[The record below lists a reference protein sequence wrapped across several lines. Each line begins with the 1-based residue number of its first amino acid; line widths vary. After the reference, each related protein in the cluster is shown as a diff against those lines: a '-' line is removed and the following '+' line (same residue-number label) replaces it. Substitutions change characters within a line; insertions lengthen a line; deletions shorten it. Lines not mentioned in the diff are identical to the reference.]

1 MGLPKSQMGKGRGR
15 RVHKGQKGRE
25 VRRKVGQYLDSDII
39 VSAQKR
45 SLTAGSE
52 HEQAGYLDDAR
63 ATRFEDGLQP
73 IDDLGPRSLLKA
85 MSTPSKLL
93 AHQSPKE
100 LVPPAARV
108 SQTLS
113 KYHGGHFNLFSN

>member
-1 MGLPKSQMGKGRGR
+1 MEVAAISTWGF
-15 RVHKGQKGRE
+15 QKKPDGEGEQGVEYRE
-25 VRRKVGQYLDSDII
+25 GTGQYLDSDVI

-45 SLTAGSE
+45 GLTAGSE
-52 HEQAGYLDDAR
+52 HKQAGYFDDAR
-63 ATRFEDGLQP
+63 AARFEDGFQP
-73 IDDLGPRSLLKA
+73 IDDLGPGRLLKA
-85 MSTPSKLL
+85 MSTPSKFL

-113 KYHGGHFNLFSN
+113 KHHGGHLNLFSN